1 MDCSPLGS
9 SVHGI
14 LQAEILD
21 YPLPLP
27 SPGDRLDPGIKPEYL
42 VSPAMAGR
50 LFTTGT
56 TMVEHR
62 MKAKEKVVNGASIFF
77 PIYNLSGSEKV
88 PQSLF
93 KIIFSLWF

>member
-1 MDCSPLGS
+1 MDCNPLGS

-21 YPLPLP
+21 YPLPFP
-27 SPGDRLDPGIKPEYL
+27 SPGNRLNLGIKPASL
-42 VSPAMAGR
+42 ASPAISGR
-50 LFTTGT
+50 FFTTGT
-56 TMVEHR
+56 TMVEDQV
-62 MKAKEKVVNGASIFF
+62 KAKERAVNGASVCF
-77 PIYNLSGSEKV
+77 PTYNLSGSEKV